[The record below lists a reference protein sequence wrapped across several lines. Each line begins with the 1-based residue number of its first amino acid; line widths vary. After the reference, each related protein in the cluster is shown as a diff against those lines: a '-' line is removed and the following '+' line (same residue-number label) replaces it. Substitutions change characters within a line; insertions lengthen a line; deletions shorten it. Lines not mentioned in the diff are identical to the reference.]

1 MCFFSHFPCIICL
14 LFFECCTFFPAT
26 HQKLKKKPFSCNLEK
41 GFSTGL
47 FVSNN
52 CQMKVDLLYICCTLD
67 DPVVCFANCTL
78 YFIIIHPIIN
88 TYVHT
93 GGFDKT
99 LHCEIH
105 LFQVL
110 KPISLPPKQIFC
122 IPHLQG
128 RLFVHPIGNNGK
140 CNYKCTENIY
150 RRLIS

>member
-1 MCFFSHFPCIICL
+1 MYEFCPSFYFQTTNVEKRLLDSNTSPGKCASSVTSLALFAYCFLSAAL
-14 LFFECCTFFPAT
+14 
-26 HQKLKKKPFSCNLEK
+26 FSCYSPKTKKETLLLQFGK
-41 GFSTGL
+41 GIFYR
-47 FVSNN
+47 VVCNN
-52 CQMKVDLLYICCTLD
+52 CQMKVDLLYICCTMD

-110 KPISLPPKQIFC
+110 KPISLPPK
-122 IPHLQG
+122 
-128 RLFVHPIGNNGK
+128 
-140 CNYKCTENIY
+140 
-150 RRLIS
+150 

>member
-67 DPVVCFANCTL
+67 GPVVCFANCTL

-93 GGFDKT
+93 GGFSKT
-99 LHCEIH
+99 LNYEIH
-105 LFQVL
+105 PFQVS
-110 KPISLPPKQIFC
+110 PIIM
-122 IPHLQG
+122 LQSG
-128 RLFVHPIGNNGK
+128 FYVFPICKRDYLYIQLEIMVNVTINALTIHPCKG
-140 CNYKCTENIY
+140 
-150 RRLIS
+150 